1 MDFDAYSHALAAL
14 ALWAVLVSVLGM
26 VSTRGRSPENR
37 CDCGKPKR
45 DYANPVYRAERA
57 FMNAVEVSGPFVAA
71 TVAAVLTG
79 AAPFVVN
86 LLASLFIVVRV
97 AMAYVHI
104 RTENQ
109 SARSACFAAG
119 LLCIL
124 ALAVMAVVAAF

>member
-97 AMAYVHI
+97 AMAFVHI